1 MKDLLASFVSN
12 NIDADRLDYLVRDSQ
27 KAGYKI
33 LTEVDK
39 LIDSFEFVLDVDKII
54 VAIPE
59 EKKIFLDMAILER
72 SRNYKEI
79 YFVNH
84 L

>member
-59 EKKIFLDMAILER
+59 EKKIFIL
-72 SRNYKEI
+72 I
-79 YFVNH
+79 
-84 L
+84 